1 MLVQADASQIEWRL
15 LLYLAQDMVGI
26 NEIIE
31 KQDTHSLNEKAF
43 DLPSR
48 LIAKIYLFST
58 IYRAKGWSFA
68 NNPDFMHVSTDPAFW
83 DGVSEKFYSKYYA
96 VDKKHKEW
104 ADTVLHGKPLVSP
117 FGREW
122 LIPMKET
129 RFGLEIPWTT
139 LTNYPVQGSA
149 ADVMMV
155 ARISFAR
162 RLQAMGLSSKFRGDV
177 KLISTVHD
185 SIVTDVEHEEDVQ
198 EVVNLFHQVFD
209 DLPKNL
215 ERLFDLKWNVPLD
228 CECKAGL
235 NMKERRGEDTN
246 TGGMVKMKRTDK

>member
-1 MLVQADASQIEWRL
+1 MLVQADASQIEWRV

-26 NEIIE
+26 EEII
-31 KQDTHSLNEKAF
+31 KKLDTHSLNEKAF

-68 NNPDFMHVSTDPAFW
+68 NNPDFMHVSTSPEFW
-83 DGVSEKFYSKYYA
+83 DGVSEKFYSKYA
-96 VDKKHKEW
+96 AIDKKHKDW
-104 ADTVLHGKPLVSP
+104 ADIVLRGQPIVSP

-122 LIPMKET
+122 LISMKET
-129 RFGLEIPWTT
+129 RYGREIPWTV
-139 LTNYPVQGSA
+139 LTNYPVQGTA

-162 RLQAMGLSSKFRGDV
+162 RLKASGLSA

-185 SIVTDVEHEEDVQ
+185 SIVTDVENPEHVQ
-198 EVVNLFHQVFD
+198 PVVNLFHQVFD
-209 DLPKNL
+209 DLPTNL
-215 ERLFDLKWNVPLD
+215 DRLFGTTWNVPLD

-235 NMKERRGEDTN
+235 NMKERKDKPDYVDPN
-246 TGGMVKMKRTDK
+246 VNGMVKIKRTDK